1 MMINDLPDEDDDA
14 EKPEDENAET
24 PDRSVEEVQALARS
38 LGFALMPQD
47 GGDDDEGVGYFVLI
61 STAGDHPLGPDAV
74 SITDIVR
81 LLTEYAADLG
91 EEVDDEI
98 DINEHLK
105 KQKPPPGA
113 KKKAAAILKADK
125 PRLDEV
131 AIDDPLM
138 AERIRDHNAQ
148 VMQDRWLKRTNQSTA
163 LHDPESEQDTF
174 YREYDPADSV
184 PLTGAFLSPE
194 DGEYDPAP
202 KAVAGFAVTSNT
214 RRMSR
219 AEMAKRRSLLNY
231 KAELQAALGER
242 QRDQVKIGKILYQAK
257 ALIGHGGF
265 EKWVTQELRLP
276 ARTAQ
281 SYIAS
286 ARSRNF
292 NVKAQSPK
300 NLVS

>member
-174 YREYDPADSV
+174 YREYDPALTSGCPNAGAV
-184 PLTGAFLSPE
+184 LCGEPLGLGLHQRATQE
-194 DGEYDPAP
+194 RRN
-202 KAVAGFAVTSNT
+202 AG
-214 RRMSR
+214 RR
-219 AEMAKRRSLLNY
+219 AEFSNAFSNSWRAITITNTADSTRVPAK
-231 KAELQAALGER
+231 K
-242 QRDQVKIGKILYQAK
+242 
-257 ALIGHGGF
+257 
-265 EKWVTQELRLP
+265 P
-276 ARTAQ
+276 
-281 SYIAS
+281 
-286 ARSRNF
+286 
-292 NVKAQSPK
+292 
-300 NLVS
+300 